1 MLTGPPPHSRFHLLV
16 GLKKFV
22 GRIAGAGRARA
33 APGMGLSGCPTRRAW
48 EWEYDTIWGG
58 ARGSAAMA
66 TIAFA
71 LGWELL
77 YQLVKRLLVARSSHE
92 KVRDY
97 GASYAVAFIHA
108 AVVSALGAAQY
119 IAMRDL
125 PESSKAVVDPADPHH
140 EQSRDAVRLAYIFFG
155 WLLYDLVHVVINYPK
170 LGGADTL
177 AHHLGFLAFG
187 VFSFGYAL
195 FPFCSTWLLLSEL
208 SSLPLNARWFL
219 IQTGRGDTNLFV
231 AVNAIFALSFAVVPV
246 ALFGLGLAHQA
257 RACQP
262 ARGPRHPTPTL
273 PRFVSSGLHLATGGA
288 RPAVSRAAPTR
299 RPDVG
304 LRPVWRRSQLVLDD
318 QDRADRATPRAKE
331 AQGRVSNAPARG
343 RGAVKLLAAVAG
355 ARPSPAPPT
364 QLVPN
369 ELLGQNSRK
378 GPIQPPRCHVCSS
391 PSLLYASHHSDMPH
405 GRRKSR
411 SRGPLAAHPSIHRSA
426 LAMTRKNRPRRAA
439 SVAVD

>member
-1 MLTGPPPHSRFHLLV
+1 
-16 GLKKFV
+16 
-22 GRIAGAGRARA
+22 
-33 APGMGLSGCPTRRAW
+33 
-48 EWEYDTIWGG
+48 
-58 ARGSAAMA
+58 MA

-177 AHHLGFLAFG
+177 AHHLGFLAFSA
-187 VFSFGYAL
+187 FSFGYAL

-231 AVNAIFALSFAVVPV
+231 AVNAIFALSFAVVRV
-246 ALFGLGLAHQA
+246 ALFGLGLVHQA

-343 RGAVKLLAAVAG
+343 RGEAARG
-355 ARPSPAPPT
+355 CSRRSTFARPAHSASTKRAARPEFPEGA
-364 QLVPN
+364 
-369 ELLGQNSRK
+369 
-378 GPIQPPRCHVCSS
+378 PIQPQMSCVQLPLPTACQPPLRYAARPR
-391 PSLLYASHHSDMPH
+391 
-405 GRRKSR
+405 RNKNRR
-411 SRGPLAAHPSIHRSA
+411 SRGPLAAHPSIRTRNDSQESA
-426 LAMTRKNRPRRAA
+426 AA
-439 SVAVD
+439 R

>member
-1 MLTGPPPHSRFHLLV
+1 
-16 GLKKFV
+16 
-22 GRIAGAGRARA
+22 
-33 APGMGLSGCPTRRAW
+33 
-48 EWEYDTIWGG
+48 
-58 ARGSAAMA
+58 MA

-77 YQLVKRLLVARSSHE
+77 YQLVKRLVVARSSHE

-108 AVVSALGAAQY
+108 AFVSALGAAHF

-125 PESSKAVVDPADPHH
+125 PESSKAVVDPDDPHY
-140 EQSRDAVRLAYIFFG
+140 EQSRHAVRLAYIFFG
-155 WLLYDLVHVVINYPK
+155 WLVYDVVHVVINYPK

-231 AVNAIFALSFAVVPV
+231 AVNAIFALSFAVVRV

-288 RPAVSRAAPTR
+288 RPAVSRAAPLR
-299 RPDVG
+299 RPDDG

-318 QDRADRATPRAKE
+318 QDCADRATPRAKE
-331 AQGRVSNAPARG
+331 AQGRVSGRGEAARG
-343 RGAVKLLAAVAG
+343 CSRRSSSI
-355 ARPSPAPPT
+355 ARPAHSAT
-364 QLVPN
+364 K
-369 ELLGQNSRK
+369 RAAR
-378 GPIQPPRCHVCSS
+378 PISDRGYHACSSHSLRQPPLR
-391 PSLLYASHHSDMPH
+391 YAARP
-405 GRRKSR
+405 RIR
-411 SRGPLAAHPSIHRSA
+411 SRGP
-426 LAMTRKNRPRRAA
+426 RRAA
-439 SVAVD
+439 HRPSHDASIRTRSKIPGGPGRGLRHFRPTAAPHVGAWPVHMC

>member
-1 MLTGPPPHSRFHLLV
+1 
-16 GLKKFV
+16 
-22 GRIAGAGRARA
+22 
-33 APGMGLSGCPTRRAW
+33 
-48 EWEYDTIWGG
+48 
-58 ARGSAAMA
+58 MA

-77 YQLVKRLLVARSSHE
+77 YQLVKRLVVARSSHE

-231 AVNAIFALSFAVVPV
+231 AVNAIFALSFAVVRV

-262 ARGPRHPTPTL
+262 ARGPRRPTPT
-273 PRFVSSGLHLATGGA
+273 PRASS
-288 RPAVSRAAPTR
+288 RQVFIS
-299 RPDVG
+299 
-304 LRPVWRRSQLVLDD
+304 RPVALGPPYHAPRHSVDLMTVFVLC
-318 QDRADRATPRAKE
+318 
-331 AQGRVSNAPARG
+331 
-343 RGAVKLLAAVAG
+343 GAGLNWFWMIKIVRTAL
-355 ARPSPAPPT
+355 R
-364 QLVPN
+364 
-369 ELLGQNSRK
+369 
-378 GPIQPPRCHVCSS
+378 
-391 PSLLYASHHSDMPH
+391 
-405 GRRKSR
+405 
-411 SRGPLAAHPSIHRSA
+411 RGPKKRKAA
-426 LAMTRKNRPRRAA
+426 
-439 SVAVD
+439 